1 MENNKRV
8 FGDNPIARVRI
19 PNESRILTTPEA
31 IVREHRERWFN
42 LEARKQINTD
52 SILDREIKRIEI
64 ERRLMMVKMLRKL
77 RKMINR
83 INWTVATEWLW
94 WALVISA
101 LATIIGVVVFGPTSW
116 REFWK

>member
-1 MENNKRV
+1 MENFDMEN
-8 FGDNPIARVRI
+8 ARPQKGNYGTIR
-19 PNESRILTTPEA
+19 TTPEA

-64 ERRLMMVKMLRKL
+64 ERRLMMVKMLWKL

-83 INWTVATEWLW
+83 INWTVATEWLCW
-94 WALVISA
+94 TLVISA